1 MPFEGAD
8 ELDCEQPMAGDNQF
22 GFCAIPGS
30 NEYYV
35 WGLCEDECPKGQ
47 YPGIELMTV
56 TDSSALRDFV
66 FIVAQ
71 RDAMIEK
78 KADSGWWAAGFAA
91 GDVVV
96 GALAWEAAKCVV
108 AGEITFGASCVG
120 FVVGFGVGVVATG
133 KGIWDYLQ
141 ADHELDKEGGLNE
154 SASDKFQEMQVE
166 PSSMNSELDLA
177 TYQGNLK
184 PEA

>member
-1 MPFEGAD
+1 MG
-8 ELDCEQPMAGDNQF
+8 GDNQF

-35 WGLCEDECPKGQ
+35 WGLCEDECPESQ
-47 YPGIELMTV
+47 YPGIELKAV
-56 TDSSALRDFV
+56 TDSSVLRDFV

-78 KADSGWWAAGFAA
+78 KAESGWWAGGFAA
-91 GDVVV
+91 GGVVA

-120 FVVGFGVGVVATG
+120 FVVGLGVAGVAAG
-133 KGIWDYLQ
+133 KAIWDYMQ

-166 PSSMNSELDLA
+166 PSSMISEHDLA
-177 TYQGNLK
+177 TYQGSLE